1 MCVCSVF
8 LFLSRYLQN
17 LGHIEQTL
25 VTAVDK
31 DGKEMKEKELV
42 KMLETFL
49 VEHGPAG
56 DELLTDPMSL
66 RLLMLFVITQG
77 GMTAGQRKTL
87 FQAASLDAD
96 GDVESTLMNLQ
107 HLGVQLAK
115 PKEKK
120 RTAEQKASIKE
131 AKVVA
136 MRDEQ
141 LKIARVTPAIDGVVR
156 RSGHCNYMQCSEIYT
171 LRNGSFTLRSDT
183 RNPH

>member
-1 MCVCSVF
+1 MCVVCSIF
-8 LFLSRYLQN
+8 PFLSRYLQN

-66 RLLMLFVITQG
+66 RLLMLFVITQD
-77 GMTAGQRKTL
+77 GMTSGQRKTL
-87 FQAASLDAD
+87 FQAASLDAG

-107 HLGVQLAK
+107 HLGVALAK
-115 PKEKK
+115 TKEKK

-156 RSGHCNYMQCSEIYT
+156 RSIRHYHITFSVWRDAYMCKTVHTEK
-171 LRNGSFTLRSDT
+171 
-183 RNPH
+183 